1 MPHEAHRDLESLHA
15 RLPDLLRRINRIRAR
30 QASGRSPEEERI
42 EAAFGPSRRFAVYG
56 SLVPGGS
63 NHHVV
68 AGLKGAWKRGVTR
81 GRLERRG
88 WGSELGYPGFIW
100 DPEGPEVEVHVLESL
115 DLREAWPR
123 FDRFEGPDY
132 LRILVP
138 VRLEG
143 GTPTVANLYA
153 IRGGND
159 IGAGELA
166 WSPP

>member
-1 MPHEAHRDLESLHA
+1 MIELVSV
-15 RLPDLLRRINRIRAR
+15 LRRINRRR
-30 QASGRSPEEERI
+30 TEGASGSSPEENWI
-42 EAAFGPSRRFAVYG
+42 EAEFCPSHRLAVYG

-63 NHHVV
+63 NHQVV
-68 AGLKGAWKRGVTR
+68 AGVVGAWKRGIVR
-81 GRLERRG
+81 GRLEREG

-100 DPEGPEVEVHVLESL
+100 DSEGPEVEVHVLESL